1 MKPNA
6 TIFSDAFTPTRI
18 MLHFKQ
24 LSSRMVNRVFYFW
37 TKFKRSLAPHFLEFF
52 VYSTSGFGSIFLNNS
67 LTFHQKIRWIALL
80 FKTRRNHR
88 MSKLAAAII
97 KKTSEENP
105 IILDI
110 GANVGLFTKAFMK
123 ASKTPKCIIAIEPS
137 FYVFSILSKITANM
151 PVVRC
156 RKLALS
162 HEAATVDLKTPLKK
176 SGSFRVGLSHIGN
189 FGDQK
194 VFVETVE
201 AKRLDDVLSD
211 EKIDQ
216 VDIVK
221 LDVEGAEEQVIAG
234 APNLF
239 YNVRPIWFV
248 ELVQRRTDNFDGSAE
263 KVFLN
268 FIAAGYEAF
277 VLNPDYKWDHVNKL
291 NEHTDYLFVPIS
303 PST

>member
-1 MKPNA
+1 MKPSA

-18 MLHFKQ
+18 MLHFTQ
-24 LSSRMVNRVFYFW
+24 LSPHMVNRVFYFW
-37 TKFKRSLAPHFLEFF
+37 TKFKRSLAPYFLEFF
-52 VYSTSGFGSIFLNNS
+52 VYSTSGFGSIFLNKS
-67 LTFHQKIRWIALL
+67 LTFHQKIRWLALL
-80 FKTRRNHR
+80 FKTWRNYR

-110 GANVGLFTKAFMK
+110 GANVGLFTKAFMR
-123 ASKTPKCIIAIEPS
+123 APKTPKFIIAIEPS
-137 FYVFSILSKITANM
+137 FYVFSILSNITANM
-151 PVVRC
+151 PLVRC

-162 HEAATVDLKTPLKK
+162 HEAATVDLKTPLKR

-189 FGDQK
+189 VGDQK

-277 VLNPDYKWDHVNKL
+277 VLNPDYEWDQVNKL

-303 PST
+303 NST